1 MYTFFLIRLISIF
14 TACLLYTHAVLAEN
28 FTTQCNLSVEN
39 SLSSAAMQNSVKFDK
54 NITGHP
60 LASGVNILVPTSMI
74 NTSQKLIACI
84 RWRPEDTK
92 SKDTKSKDTESSK
105 TWTGGL
111 LLHVIKSESNVA
123 TVNLDLPDEIEPEDR
138 FRWWWPT
145 PAQVRLI
152 VLDKDKDNNY
162 INSLDAM
169 LDLRITSHR
178 YAWICALLGIVLIW
192 GACTYFANSLK
203 IPGNWFL
210 KVISDRQ
217 GYASLSQFQIML
229 WTLVVGFS
237 AIYVMVLLQKLID
250 IEPTMLTLL
259 GFAGGA
265 TVLAKLNASV
275 STGSGD
281 ELVRQLPPPIV
292 APGVIVDL
300 QLCDKS
306 GDSQVVLAWKPPVG
320 GGKPERY
327 IVSYQPPG
335 GAAAITKQTQV
346 PFILVN
352 GLIANQNYDFQVSAE
367 NAAGAGATRQVTVV
381 TAASPSSSAPNQVQ
395 GIYAETIGH
404 DKLKVKWTSL
414 PTEPDCY
421 VVLQRPAGT
430 TQWIATQVAAGTEG
444 QCIVNRLT
452 PDTDYEFMVFSV
464 KEGQRSVDSIIASG
478 RTRLR
483 TPRFSDLLESDEGGE
498 IDVARVQMLFFTLIA
513 ATFVIIKVVSSQEI
527 PEIPTGIL
535 LLMGISNGVYLAAK
549 YTGARN

>member
-1 MYTFFLIRLISIF
+1 
-14 TACLLYTHAVLAEN
+14 
-28 FTTQCNLSVEN
+28 
-39 SLSSAAMQNSVKFDK
+39 
-54 NITGHP
+54 
-60 LASGVNILVPTSMI
+60 
-74 NTSQKLIACI
+74 
-84 RWRPEDTK
+84 
-92 SKDTKSKDTESSK
+92 
-105 TWTGGL
+105 
-111 LLHVIKSESNVA
+111 
-123 TVNLDLPDEIEPEDR
+123 
-138 FRWWWPT
+138 
-145 PAQVRLI
+145 
-152 VLDKDKDNNY
+152 
-162 INSLDAM
+162 M

-265 TVLAKLNASV
+265 TVLAKLKASV

-335 GAAAITKQTQV
+335 G
-346 PFILVN
+346 LS
-352 GLIANQNYDFQVSAE
+352 LIH
-367 NAAGAGATRQVTVV
+367 
-381 TAASPSSSAPNQVQ
+381 
-395 GIYAETIGH
+395 I
-404 DKLKVKWTSL
+404 
-414 PTEPDCY
+414 
-421 VVLQRPAGT
+421 
-430 TQWIATQVAAGTEG
+430 
-444 QCIVNRLT
+444 
-452 PDTDYEFMVFSV
+452 
-464 KEGQRSVDSIIASG
+464 
-478 RTRLR
+478 
-483 TPRFSDLLESDEGGE
+483 
-498 IDVARVQMLFFTLIA
+498 
-513 ATFVIIKVVSSQEI
+513 
-527 PEIPTGIL
+527 
-535 LLMGISNGVYLAAK
+535 
-549 YTGARN
+549 